1 MKKLLALLIAA
12 SLLFSLAACGGSGK
26 NDGSKTGADDTVTE
40 PAQNDGET
48 TSADETA
55 AEPTA
60 EESPYFNNGAV
71 LFRAFLELS
80 GEEFVSLVEE
90 QGFAWYEDD
99 YVMSG
104 FGDSGKSSGFQKN
117 YLADYIQVYNSPT
130 DYRSYEDIKSAG
142 KGDLAKMGVAF
153 NVKGEYADGQEAL
166 SAVFDG
172 LEIADTRKDPYDEKG
187 SGAALIKDE
196 NGTEY
201 FVLYT
206 TEFYTNKTATVSIV
220 VRTDDFLAA
229 NPFAGTANSVD
240 AAWSQIYS

>member
-1 MKKLLALLIAA
+1 MRRFREKRR
-12 SLLFSLAACGGSGK
+12 FGDRRRRYG
-26 NDGSKTGADDTVTE
+26 N
-40 PAQNDGET
+40 P
-48 TSADETA
+48 

-117 YLADYIQVYNSPT
+117 YLADYIQVYNSTT

-153 NVKGEYADGQEAL
+153 KSQTPGKIPTMKKVPAPR
-166 SAVFDG
+166 SSR
-172 LEIADTRKDPYDEKG
+172 T
-187 SGAALIKDE
+187 
-196 NGTEY
+196 
-201 FVLYT
+201 
-206 TEFYTNKTATVSIV
+206 KTARSILCCIRRNST
-220 VRTDDFLAA
+220 RTTRRLFRSLSGRMIFLLRILS
-229 NPFAGTANSVD
+229 PERQTA
-240 AAWSQIYS
+240 